1 MKMISPTRWVSLAL
15 ELALLLAPLAKAQTP
30 STQSNAS
37 SNSAGGQSQKQDSAV
52 RLRTDEVVVDAI
64 VTDKKNRPVMNL
76 TADDFDLFED
86 GVKQRIASFRV
97 QTAGQTTDAQDVSGS
112 AQSQP
117 SSRPGIPAKLVSMV
131 FDSETT
137 RDTALLARRAALE
150 YIESGMGTDDYVAV
164 FGIDHGL
171 IVLAPFTQD
180 RSVLKRAVESFTSRE
195 SKRYGAVATEVRQS
209 LDSMVQPLPDAEKI
223 AMAETISAAD
233 VVPPATPVLE
243 PGRRDNPGAIDPA
256 RVIRTEVMLSALQML
271 RSFDVYEK
279 QFQAYTL
286 VNALLAIIN
295 GQRLVRASRK
305 TLMLF
310 SEGTAIPADVG
321 GQFLS
326 VISSANKAGVTIY
339 ALDIGGLRLVNPNSD
354 AMLERDAAAAK
365 RLRNPNP
372 DLVTNGASALGRMED
387 TARMNAVT
395 NLDELSEETG
405 GYTIKNT
412 NDLAEGVKRIVD
424 LLANYYVLTYVST
437 NDNYDGRFR
446 RITLK
451 LKQPSNFQLRARQG
465 YYALRTLDES
475 PVMAQEL
482 PLLDRLNR
490 SASDSDFPLYG
501 EVLHFRGTAENRLV
515 AVYLEFPMSAL
526 KPAVDEKAKTFSS
539 KFVVLALIKNSSGQ
553 IVRKLGQEFAVR
565 GPVAQIDDLKKQP
578 QIYSRLIMLEPGKY
592 ILDGVARDSATGKTA
607 IVHNSFEVP
616 GTPVP
621 GLTISS
627 VVLSRGVNPLTDE
640 QKKQGSHPLY
650 LEGQAYFVP
659 NVSQVFN
666 VASDKNLLVN
676 FSVYARKTCSVA
688 LEFYRNGTPVAQSTG
703 ALPDPDVSG
712 RISYVT
718 SFGMAN
724 FPPGQYELRV
734 TANDGSGRAT
744 SSAQFEVR
752 P

>member
-1 MKMISPTRWVSLAL
+1 MMSPTRLVSIAL
-15 ELALLLAPLAKAQTP
+15 VFALSVAPAAIGQNPTG
-30 STQSNAS
+30 QSNAAQS
-37 SNSAGGQSQKQDSAV
+37 STAGQPQKQEPSV
-52 RLRTDEVVVDAI
+52 RLRTDEVVVDAL
-64 VTDKKNRPVMNL
+64 VMDKKNRPVMNL
-76 TADDFDLFED
+76 TADDFEVFED
-86 GVKQRIASFRV
+86 GVQQRIASFRV
-97 QTAGQTTDAQDVSGS
+97 QAAGQTVEAQGEHNS
-112 AQSQP
+112 AQAP
-117 SSRPGIPAKLVSMV
+117 PGSRPGAPGKLVSMV

-137 RDTALLARRAALE
+137 RDTALLARRAAVE
-150 YIESGMGTDDYVAV
+150 YIDSGMGPDDYVAV

-171 IVLAPFTQD
+171 MVLAPFTQD

-195 SKRYGAVATEVRQS
+195 SKKYGAVATEVRQA

-233 VVPPATPVLE
+233 AIPPPTPVLE

-271 RSFDVYEK
+271 RTFNVYEK
-279 QFQAYTL
+279 QFQAYSI

-295 GQRLVRASRK
+295 GQRMVRASRK

-310 SEGTAIPADVG
+310 SEGAAIPADVG
-321 GQFLS
+321 SQFLS
-326 VISSANKAGVTIY
+326 VISAANKAGVTIY
-339 ALDIGGLRLVNPNSD
+339 ALDIGGLRLVNPNAD
-354 AMLERDAAAAK
+354 VMLERDAAAAK
-365 RLRNPNP
+365 RMRNSNP

-405 GYTIKNT
+405 GYTVKNT
-412 NDLAEGVKRIVD
+412 NDLGEGVKRIVD

-437 NDNYDGRFR
+437 NENYDGKFR
-446 RITLK
+446 HISVK
-451 LKQPSNFQLRARQG
+451 LKQPANLQLRARQG
-465 YYALRTLDES
+465 YYALRTLDDS

-482 PLLDRLNR
+482 PLLDRLSR
-490 SASDSDFPLYG
+490 MATESDFPLYG
-501 EVLHFRGTAENRLV
+501 QALHFRGTADNRLV

-526 KPAVDEKAKTFSS
+526 KPGVDEKAKTFSS
-539 KFVVLALIKNSSGQ
+539 QFVLLALIKNSSGQ

-565 GPVAQIDDLKKQP
+565 GPLAQVDEMKKQP

-592 ILDGVARDSATGKTA
+592 TLDGVARDSSTGKMA
-607 IVHNSFEVP
+607 IVHSSFEVP
-616 GTPVP
+616 GTAGR
-621 GLTISS
+621 GLAMSS

-659 NVSQVFN
+659 NVSHAFSA
-666 VASDKNLLVN
+666 ASDKNLLVN
-676 FSVYARKTCSVA
+676 FNVYAQKTCSVA
-688 LEFYRNGTPVAQSTG
+688 LEFYRNGTAVAQSTG
-703 ALPDPDVSG
+703 ALPDPDPSG
-712 RISYVT
+712 RIAYVT
-718 SFGMAN
+718 SFGLAN

-734 TANDGSGRAT
+734 TASSGSERAT
-744 SSAQFEVR
+744 SSANFEVR